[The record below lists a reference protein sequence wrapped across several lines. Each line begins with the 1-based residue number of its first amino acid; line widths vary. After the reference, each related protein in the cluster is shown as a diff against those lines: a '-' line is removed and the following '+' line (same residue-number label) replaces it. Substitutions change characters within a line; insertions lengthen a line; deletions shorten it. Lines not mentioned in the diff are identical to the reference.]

1 MKWLLVTILLLV
13 PSCFAST
20 AQIDGNELV
29 SRCKPFF
36 DDVSG
41 AGMTTL
47 SNTDRLSMGYCAGYV
62 AAVLDMATLWKAV
75 EGNTSRAIHPC
86 IPEEVP
92 NEQIFKI
99 LKKWTDNHPEK
110 LHERADS
117 IIIWALTDAFPCK

>member
-1 MKWLLVTILLLV
+1 MKSLLIVLILLA

-29 SRCKPFF
+29 KRCKPFF

-41 AGMTTL
+41 AGIAAL
-47 SNTDRLSMGYCAGYV
+47 SNIDRLNMGYCAGYI
-62 AAVLDMATLWKAV
+62 AAVLDMGSLWKAV
-75 EGNTSRAIHPC
+75 EGNSSHALHEC
-86 IPEEVP
+86 VPESVP
-92 NEQIFKI
+92 NEQVLKV

-117 IIIWALTDAFPCK
+117 IIIWALADAFPCK